1 MKCEKDCVEYNTTNT
16 RESREVIQALIQ
28 QGLSNSEI
36 DENVKNILLGNG

>member
-1 MKCEKDCVEYNTTNT
+1 MKCEKDCVGYNTTNT

-36 DENVKNILLGNG
+36 DENVKNILLGDG